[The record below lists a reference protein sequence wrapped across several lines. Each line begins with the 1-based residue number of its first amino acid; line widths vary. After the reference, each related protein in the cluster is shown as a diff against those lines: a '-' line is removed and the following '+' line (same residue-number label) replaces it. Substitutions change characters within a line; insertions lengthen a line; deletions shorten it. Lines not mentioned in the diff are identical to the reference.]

1 LHPQILVLQQ
11 GMTHVDQDALEIHL
25 CLSHAQEP
33 DIDQSN
39 TLMLLLIIIQ
49 PKNKR
54 KTHHRNQV
62 R

>member
-1 LHPQILVLQQ
+1 
-11 GMTHVDQDALEIHL
+11 MTHVDQDALEIHL